1 MGNGTRVALHPQR
14 RSDAQDFFVDGRT
27 ASVAGVFNDVT
38 GDVYLAV
45 AVDDPDADLHQWH
58 GRYLY
63 FHPDEVEVL
72 ADGGEPGGR
81 TAELR
86 VLVAGVGNIFLGD
99 DGFGVEVAGRL
110 DPTTVPPGVKVADFG
125 IRGVHLAYEL
135 LDGYDIVVLIDAV
148 SRGDPPGTVSVIE
161 HAAAD
166 TAEGGTLAAMDAHG
180 MDPGAVLAMAGDL
193 GATVDRV
200 LVVGCEA
207 ADVGDG
213 IGLSPAVS
221 EAVPHAID
229 AIHQLLASITG
240 GAQSI
245 ADPTPEEATS

>member
-1 MGNGTRVALHPQR
+1 
-14 RSDAQDFFVDGRT
+14 
-27 ASVAGVFNDVT
+27 DVG

-63 FHPDEVEVL
+63 FHPDEVEILV
-72 ADGGEPGGR
+72 ASSTVGASAAVAAPEPER
-81 TAELR
+81 PR

-99 DGFGVEVAGRL
+99 DGFGVEVARRL
-110 DPTTVPPGVKVADFG
+110 DPASAPAGVKVADFG

-135 LDGYDIVVLIDAV
+135 LEGYDILILIDAV

-161 HAAAD
+161 HAVGD
-166 TAEGGTLAAMDAHG
+166 EPGVGTLAAMDAHG

-193 GATVDRV
+193 GAHVGRV

-207 ADVGDG
+207 ADVADG
-213 IGLSPAVS
+213 IGLSQSVAD
-221 EAVPHAID
+221 AVPHAITAVD
-229 AIHQLLASITG
+229 ELLASLT
-240 GAQSI
+240 AAPESI
-245 ADPTPEEATS
+245 AAPDSIAAPESIAAPVPESPAEPNPKEPTP